1 MLWDASADTL
11 ILTGELDAGS
21 LDISGN
27 ADIDGTL
34 EADAITV
41 NGTALNTVID
51 NRIKVVQKT
60 ATVDVSSLVNNVD
73 KCNIAHNMNSNNI
86 IVKLYDSST
95 MEDVFADVDRID
107 ANTLQIR
114 FSDAPSNDIVVVMQE
129 IIGDNIAAGSNIT
142 YPTS

>member
-1 MLWDASADTL
+1 
-11 ILTGELDAGS
+11 
-21 LDISGN
+21 
-27 ADIDGTL
+27 
-34 EADAITV
+34 
-41 NGTALNTVID
+41 
-51 NRIKVVQKT
+51 
-60 ATVDVSSLVNNVD
+60 
-73 KCNIAHNMNSNNI
+73 MNSNNI